1 MGFIA
6 RDISSPHL
14 ENWGSS
20 QMEKRRQQ
28 PSPIPTN
35 RVVCRVRTLAAY
47 CAGCAGVAG
56 DGNGKTVCSS
66 GTDIGGG

>member
-6 RDISSPHL
+6 RDVSSPHL
-14 ENWGSS
+14 EQVG
-20 QMEKRRQQ
+20 EFTGGKAATTTC
-28 PSPIPTN
+28 PIPTN

-47 CAGCAGVAG
+47 CAGCAGVAC